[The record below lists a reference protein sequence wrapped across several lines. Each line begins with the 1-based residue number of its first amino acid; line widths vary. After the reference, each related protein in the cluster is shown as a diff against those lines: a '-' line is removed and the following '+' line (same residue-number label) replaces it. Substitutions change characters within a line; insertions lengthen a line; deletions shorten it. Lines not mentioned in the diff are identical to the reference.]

1 MSAAYSSGSFSTA
14 SSSEERVD
22 SALVELKAKIG
33 VNNGIPTYADISS
46 FITSFDEFF
55 QEKLTV
61 ARDLQQSSDPGSM
74 SKPTRRGQGR
84 RRPKDPR
91 AMSKQTQQD
100 EDYLHHIG
108 PLNTLFMSTIDSM
121 DKGLSIILRGLNS
134 HLNSTDLALLVNG
147 NPPVG
152 KNLVDQAVDRTLVK
166 TLAALLDLGADP
178 SCLLVI
184 KRSNVG
190 LRPKQLWRYRAF
202 SQEQRISELAD
213 LRATLIDSERLSI
226 SANTLFGDTRSGD
239 QKIVAE
245 NIAKEDW
252 TRYIKATT
260 AVIRVSSTNG
270 LVIGA
275 IVDAA
280 LPQYSKSFEDLF
292 HLSKLEPGN
301 LNLTFREV
309 GFWEHGT
316 EANDGTEA
324 VASTNAK
331 DLDLTVVVFP
341 CLQLV
346 DHSEFEW
353 DRGSYK
359 ELRRSLSTKIEG
371 SNAAGCKVHTARTL
385 DEAYY
390 PGLSEAAL
398 RERNDDQVVSEPRQ
412 TRKKVK
418 GFPILIVPQLWL
430 WKLDNTI
437 ISAYEYE
444 EDAVHTNE
452 LEVEKDKYLQMGIF
466 MANRVKQFGHDRYF
480 RSFESRSTLDVFEQR
495 VVSVLTDVMTYTKET
510 MRKDIKYKTEV
521 DLLYRLSD
529 CRSELAMIQHILAQ
543 QKDIMQK
550 LLKKRDESQYRSE
563 ATFSHSWADVQRALK
578 SLDEYQTRTEK
589 IDGDAERIEKTCQ
602 DLLNLKRTFASVE
615 DSHASVLISSAA
627 IGFAVVTIFFTPLAF
642 LTALFALNMNSF
654 DRLRVGNS
662 GGDSTPKK
670 DLAYHGGK
678 MAGIFVGTEFLTFL
692 ITGVLVGLSLKR
704 FDIMFGGRAE
714 DGKEETPMARW
725 KKDSM
730 VKFKRRLLGEEPNIK
745 TTELD
750 KTGKTKEVRGKGVH
764 VEPSE
769 TAKRYTPA
777 LATTKPNEG
786 SSR

>member
-1 MSAAYSSGSFSTA
+1 MYVGTSAITA
-14 SSSEERVD
+14 SVLEDRVS
-22 SALVELKAKIG
+22 SALDELKEKIEE
-33 VNNGIPTYADISS
+33 NNGIPTYAIISN
-46 FITSFDEFF
+46 FITPLDGFF
-55 QEKLTV
+55 QEKFTL
-61 ARDLQQSSDPGSM
+61 ALDLQQRNDPGSM
-74 SKPTRRGQGR
+74 SKQTQRGQDR
-84 RRPKDPR
+84 RRSKDPR
-91 AMSKQTQQD
+91 AGSKQTPQD
-100 EDYLHHIG
+100 EDYLQHIG
-108 PLNTLFMSTIDSM
+108 PISTLILSTIDSM
-121 DKGLSIILRGLNS
+121 DKGLSTILREFNPQLG
-134 HLNSTDLALLVNG
+134 STDLVLLI
-147 NPPVG
+147 
-152 KNLVDQAVDRTLVK
+152 DQAVDC
-166 TLAALLDLGADP
+166 TLAKTLGADP
-178 SCLLVI
+178 SCQHVITRLQVEPRPEQVWKYQAFLQGHRIFELV
-184 KRSNVG
+184 
-190 LRPKQLWRYRAF
+190 
-202 SQEQRISELAD
+202 D
-213 LRATLIDSERLSI
+213 LRARLVNLERLSI
-226 SANTLFGDTRSGD
+226 SVNVPFDERPFGD
-239 QKIVAE
+239 QKIVVE
-245 NIAKEDW
+245 NIAKVDW
-252 TRYIKATT
+252 SRYLEAT
-260 AVIRVSSTNG
+260 AGVIRVSSTNG

-280 LPQYSKSFEDLF
+280 LPQYSQSFEESF
-292 HLSKLEPGN
+292 HLSNLKPGN
-301 LNLTFREV
+301 PNLTFREV

-316 EANDGTEA
+316 KANDSTRA
-324 VASTNAK
+324 MPSTNAK
-331 DLDLTVVVFP
+331 DLDSTVIVFP

-346 DHSEFEW
+346 GHSEFEW
-353 DRGSYK
+353 DREEYK
-359 ELRRSLSTKIEG
+359 ELRRSLSTNIKRD
-371 SNAAGCKVHTARTL
+371 NAARCKVHTARTL

-390 PGLSEAAL
+390 PGISEAAL

-412 TRKKVK
+412 TRKKMK

-430 WKLDNTI
+430 WKLGNTI
-437 ISAYEYE
+437 ISAHEYE
-444 EDAVHTNE
+444 EDAMHTNE
-452 LEVEKDKYLQMGIF
+452 LEVVEDQYLQMGIF
-466 MANRVKQFGHDRYF
+466 MANRVEQFRHGQDF
-480 RSFESRSTLDVFEQR
+480 GSFDSLSTLDVFEQR
-495 VVSVLTDVMTYTKET
+495 VVSVLTDVMAYTKT
-510 MRKDIKYKTEV
+510 TTRKDIDYKTEV
-521 DLLYRLSD
+521 ELLYRLSD

-563 ATFSHSWADVQRALK
+563 ATFSHSWADVQKALK

-589 IDGDAERIEKTCQ
+589 IDGDAERIEKTSQ

-615 DSHASVLISSAA
+615 DSHASVLISTAA

-730 VKFKRRLLGEEPNIK
+730 VKFKRRLLGKESNIK
-745 TTELD
+745 TTELG
-750 KTGKTKEVRGKGVH
+750 KTEKTKEVRAKGAH
-764 VEPSE
+764 IEPSE